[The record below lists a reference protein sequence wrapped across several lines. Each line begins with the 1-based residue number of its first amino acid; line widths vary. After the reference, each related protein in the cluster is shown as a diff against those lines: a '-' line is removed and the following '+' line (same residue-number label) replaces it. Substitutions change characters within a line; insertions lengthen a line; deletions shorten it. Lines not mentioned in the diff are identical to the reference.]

1 MELLKLLSANEV
13 VAQAVSFLILLGLL
27 RFLLWKK
34 FLAVLD
40 NRKKTIAKELSNIE
54 SAKQDAAKIKADYE
68 AHLANINEEAREKI
82 ENAVSQ
88 ARATGEAIK
97 KKAEEESQKF
107 FENAKDGIRVELAN
121 AREELKDQIVELSI
135 EVAEKVI
142 EEKLEVATDRK
153 IAEDFLRRIESK
165 K

>member
-34 FLAVLD
+34 FLGVLD
-40 NRKKTIAKELSNIE
+40 NRKNTIAAELSNIE
-54 SAKQDAAKIKADYE
+54 SAKRDAAKLRCDYE
-68 AHLANINEEAREKI
+68 QHLANINEEAREKI
-82 ENAVSQ
+82 EDAVNE
-88 ARATGEAIK
+88 ARAAAEAIK
-97 KKAEEESQKF
+97 RKAGEESRKF
-107 FENAKDGIRVELAN
+107 FENAKDEIRVELAN
-121 AREELKDQIVELSI
+121 AREELKNQIVELSI

-142 EEKLEVATDRK
+142 EEKLEEGTDRK